1 MLTIAVLEAI
11 VLAFWA
17 VGLVAVLYG
26 ATRGRFN
33 PLTAL
38 LALAAVVFIPVLG
51 SALVT
56 VLVVKDRRVLRAG
69 GR

>member
-1 MLTIAVLEAI
+1 MLTIAVLQAI

-26 ATRGRFN
+26 AIRGRFD
-33 PLTAL
+33 PLTGL

-56 VLVVKDRRVLRAG
+56 VLVVKDRRVVRAG
-69 GR
+69 RR